1 MVYQGGNGLS
11 CKRELMQMAAC
22 PFVQRCR
29 VHHFSTSNPPGS
41 LTVCKK
47 KFLISKTKFLSLFSD
62 VLEATQDSMG
72 SSPSQSQ
79 SSAVLLS
86 LLCSSRCC
94 CCPSCLHTACP
105 LCGLGSCPIFMITV
119 RSQPWGAVGFLCLP
133 WTVHPQRGR
142 SGFQIVSI

>member
-1 MVYQGGNGLS
+1 
-11 CKRELMQMAAC
+11 MQMAAC

-86 LLCSSRCC
+86 LLLFIQVAAAAHLACTQPV
-94 CCPSCLHTACP
+94 PS
-105 LCGLGSCPIFMITV
+105 
-119 RSQPWGAVGFLCLP
+119 VGRDP
-133 WTVHPQRGR
+133 APY
-142 SGFQIVSI
+142 S